1 MKTAIKQNILILFSV
16 IIPLMTA
23 ITSCTGEKKSTPLNE
38 QHTTW
43 AEKLG
48 FPSGKKVIILHADD
62 AGMCAEANMAIQSML
77 EKNEIQSTAVMAP
90 CKYADEMLEWAREHP
105 EFDVGLHLT
114 LTSEWK
120 TWRWG
125 PVTNPDSV
133 PGLIDPEGKLW
144 HEVPDVVT
152 HATADEVEK
161 EIRAQID
168 KAIALGHRPNHIDT
182 HMGTLYA
189 SAAYAERF
197 FKVAQEYG
205 IPANAI
211 DLSDTVVANH
221 FRQAGYPI
229 DKNMIAL
236 LDQYNLPKLDFFS
249 SAPKASTYEE
259 KIKKFKQLIRS
270 LKPGLT
276 EIIFHPS
283 IETDNLKSITN
294 SWQQRVWEAKM
305 FSDTGLQSFFKSEGI
320 IFTNWKEIMTRYQN
334 TNKKNNTATQ
344 TEDDDA
350 QERWIS
356 LFNGKDLS
364 GWTVRGDAVWT
375 VKNGVL
381 TGTTKGDQGHIYADP
396 VLTDLEVKGMF
407 RINDL
412 GGGANSGLYFRAN
425 PPKDNPDGFPRG
437 YEAQICNNQ
446 EAYTGWLWKPGTPTG
461 KADTLLTKD
470 GEWFP
475 MRVRAVGD
483 LIQIWVK
490 HQLVMTY
497 RDSEYKKGH
506 FAIQCHNP
514 GMTIEAK
521 DLYYRDL
528 SQ

>member
-1 MKTAIKQNILILFSV
+1 MKTNRIISAAVALLWVTSFVMAFTACTNKQNIN
-16 IIPLMTA
+16 A
-23 ITSCTGEKKSTPLNE
+23 QNDAK
-38 QHTTW
+38 TTW

-48 FPSGKKVIILHADD
+48 YPAGKKVIILHADD
-62 AGMCAEANMAIQSML
+62 AGMCEEANIAIESLL
-77 EKNEIQSTAVMAP
+77 ENHHIQAAAVMAP
-90 CKYADEMLEWAREHP
+90 CPYADDFIKWATDHP
-105 EFDVGLHLT
+105 QADVGMHLT

-125 PVTNPDSV
+125 PVSDPATV

-144 HEVPDVVT
+144 HEVPDVLM

-168 KAIALGHRPNHIDT
+168 KAIALGHRPSHIDT
-182 HMGTLYA
+182 HMGTLYG
-189 SAAYAERF
+189 SAAFAERF
-197 FKVAQEYG
+197 FKVAEEYG

-211 DLSDTVVANH
+211 DLSDTLVANH

-229 DKNMIAL
+229 DDKMISIL
-236 LDQYNLPKLDFFS
+236 ENYTLPKLDFFT
-249 SAPKASTYEE
+249 SAPHGRTYEE
-259 KIKKFKQLIRS
+259 KVESFKQLIQS
-270 LKPGLT
+270 LPEGLT

-283 IETDNLKSITN
+283 VETDNLKTITN
-294 SWQQRVWEAKM
+294 SWQQRVWEARM
-305 FSDTGLQSFFKSEGI
+305 FADPDLINFFKDEGI
-320 IFTNWKEIMTRYQN
+320 IFTNWKEIMSRFSDTKKSASN
-334 TNKKNNTATQ
+334 TETKKA
-344 TEDDDA
+344 ESSD
-350 QERWIS
+350 EWIS
-356 LFNGKDLS
+356 LFNGENLD
-364 GWTVRGDAVWT
+364 GWTVHGDAKWT
-375 VKNGVL
+375 VQNGIL
-381 TGTTKGDQGHIYADP
+381 TGQTTGGQGHIYADP

-425 PPKDNPDGFPRG
+425 PPEDNPDGFPRG

-446 EAYTGWLWKPGTPTG
+446 DAYTGWLWKPGTPTG

-475 MRVRAVGD
+475 MRVKAVGD

-490 HQLVMTY
+490 NRLVMTY
-497 RDSEYKKGH
+497 RDDEYKKGQ

-528 SQ
+528 SK